1 VKSKGNAVQI
11 DRRLFNRLNNP
22 LRAASMK
29 FNVSSLSGRTTSTWM
44 GVALLCNVMIMA
56 GTVRAETVSPIK
68 IAVFDFELE
77 DYSAGGGVIGATPD
91 DVAQLKRATDEARQL
106 LMQSGRYMLVDV
118 SHAVGEPVKAKS
130 LRMCGGCEAD
140 IAQKIGAE
148 QSFVGV
154 VARSS
159 RTEYAVGFQIR
170 DARNGSMLFKQQT
183 DLRMGTND
191 SWNRG
196 VIRLMKNTLL
206 DN

>member
-1 VKSKGNAVQI
+1 MK
-11 DRRLFNRLNNP
+11 NRALSP
-22 LRAASMK
+22 CVRA
-29 FNVSSLSGRTTSTWM
+29 SSLPLGAALFCV
-44 GVALLCNVMIMA
+44 VAIA
-56 GTVRAETVSPIK
+56 AFATRAETAPPIK
-68 IAVFDFELE
+68 IAVFEFELE
-77 DYSAGGGVIGATPD
+77 DYSAGSGVIGETPED
-91 DVAQLKRATDEARQL
+91 IAQLKRATDEARQL
-106 LMQSGRYMLVDV
+106 LAQSGRYSLVDV
-118 SHAVGEPVKAKS
+118 SHADAEPARAQS
-130 LRMCGGCEAD
+130 LRTCGGCEAD
-140 IAQKIGAE
+140 IAHKLGAD

-170 DARNGSMLFKQQT
+170 DARDGSMVFKQQT

>member
-1 VKSKGNAVQI
+1 MQTRISWPCG
-11 DRRLFNRLNNP
+11 
-22 LRAASMK
+22 RA
-29 FNVSSLSGRTTSTWM
+29 SSWSL
-44 GVALLCNVMIMA
+44 GVALFCSIA
-56 GTVRAETVSPIK
+56 IAASASRAETAPPIK

-77 DYSAGGGVIGATPD
+77 DYSAGGGVIGETPED
-91 DVAQLKRATDEARQL
+91 IAQLKRATDDARQL
-106 LMQSGRYMLVDV
+106 LAQSGRYSLVDV
-118 SHAVGEPVKAKS
+118 SHTDAEPVKAQS
-130 LRMCGGCEAD
+130 LRLCSGCEAD
-140 IAQKIGAE
+140 IAHKLGAD

-170 DARNGSMLFKQQT
+170 DTRDGSMVFKQQT
-183 DLRMGTND
+183 ELRMGTND

>member
-1 VKSKGNAVQI
+1 MKTRVLLLQASSWS
-11 DRRLFNRLNNP
+11 
-22 LRAASMK
+22 LR
-29 FNVSSLSGRTTSTWM
+29 
-44 GVALLCNVMIMA
+44 VALFFVAVITA
-56 GTVRAETVSPIK
+56 FATRAETAPPIK

-77 DYSAGGGVIGATPD
+77 DYSPGGGVIGQTPE

-106 LMQSGRYMLVDV
+106 LAQSGRYSLVDV
-118 SHAVGEPVKAKS
+118 SHADAEPAKTQS
-130 LRMCGGCEAD
+130 LRMCSGCEAD
-140 IAQKIGAE
+140 IAHKLGAD

-170 DARNGSMLFKQQT
+170 DARDGSLVFKQQT

-196 VIRLMKNTLL
+196 VIRLIKNTLL
-206 DN
+206 NN

>member
-1 VKSKGNAVQI
+1 MKSRVLSLQ
-11 DRRLFNRLNNP
+11 
-22 LRAASMK
+22 AS
-29 FNVSSLSGRTTSTWM
+29 SWSL
-44 GVALLCNVMIMA
+44 GVALFCIAVITA
-56 GTVRAETVSPIK
+56 FATRAETAPPIK

-77 DYSAGGGVIGATPD
+77 DYSAGGGIIGETPED
-91 DVAQLKRATDEARQL
+91 IAQLKRATDEARQL
-106 LMQSGRYMLVDV
+106 LAQSGRYSLVDV
-118 SHAVGEPVKAKS
+118 TRAHAEPAKTQS
-130 LRMCGGCEAD
+130 LRTCGGCEAD
-140 IAQKIGAE
+140 IARKLGAD

-170 DARNGSMLFKQQT
+170 DTRDGSLVFKQQT

-206 DN
+206 NN

>member
-1 VKSKGNAVQI
+1 MQ
-11 DRRLFNRLNNP
+11 NRALSRCVRVASWP
-22 LRAASMK
+22 LGAALVCS
-29 FNVSSLSGRTTSTWM
+29 
-44 GVALLCNVMIMA
+44 VAIA
-56 GTVRAETVSPIK
+56 AFATRAETAPPIK

-77 DYSAGGGVIGATPD
+77 DYSAGGGTIGETPED
-91 DVAQLKRATDEARQL
+91 IAQLKRATDEARQL
-106 LMQSGRYMLVDV
+106 LAQSGRYSLVDV
-118 SHAVGEPVKAKS
+118 SQADAEPARAQS
-130 LRMCGGCEAD
+130 LRLCGGCEAD
-140 IAQKIGAE
+140 IAHKLGAD

-170 DARNGSMLFKQQT
+170 DARDGSMVFKQQT

-206 DN
+206 NN

>member
-1 VKSKGNAVQI
+1 
-11 DRRLFNRLNNP
+11 
-22 LRAASMK
+22 MK
-29 FNVSSLSGRTTSTWM
+29 FNVSSLSGRTSSIWM
-44 GVALLCNVMIMA
+44 GVALLCNVVIMGGA
-56 GTVRAETVSPIK
+56 VRAETVSLIK

-77 DYSAGGGVIGATPD
+77 DYSAGGGVIGETPD

-106 LMQSGRYMLVDV
+106 LAQSGRYTLVDV
-118 SHAVGEPVKAKS
+118 SHADGEAVKAKS
-130 LRMCGGCEAD
+130 LRTCGGCEAD

-159 RTEYAVGFQIR
+159 RTEYAVGVQIR
-170 DARNGSMLFKQQT
+170 DARSGSMLFKQQT

-196 VIRLMKNTLL
+196 VIRLIKNNLL

>member
-1 VKSKGNAVQI
+1 MQTRVSWPCVRASSWSLGAA
-11 DRRLFNRLNNP
+11 LFCSIAM
-22 LRAASMK
+22 AAFAS
-29 FNVSSLSGRTTSTWM
+29 
-44 GVALLCNVMIMA
+44 
-56 GTVRAETVSPIK
+56 RAETAPPIK

-77 DYSAGGGVIGATPD
+77 DYSAGGGIIGETPED
-91 DVAQLKRATDEARQL
+91 IAQLKRATDDARQL
-106 LMQSGRYMLVDV
+106 LAKSGRYSLVDV
-118 SHAVGEPVKAKS
+118 SHADAEPARAQS

-140 IAQKIGAE
+140 IARKLGAD

-170 DARNGSMLFKQQT
+170 DTRDGSMVFKQQT
-183 DLRMGTND
+183 ELRMGTND

>member
-1 VKSKGNAVQI
+1 MQTRVSWPSVRASSWSLGAA
-11 DRRLFNRLNNP
+11 LFCSIAM
-22 LRAASMK
+22 AAFAS
-29 FNVSSLSGRTTSTWM
+29 
-44 GVALLCNVMIMA
+44 
-56 GTVRAETVSPIK
+56 RAETAPPIK

-77 DYSAGGGVIGATPD
+77 DYSAGGGIIGETPED
-91 DVAQLKRATDEARQL
+91 IAQLKRATDDARQL
-106 LMQSGRYMLVDV
+106 LAQSGRYSLVDV
-118 SHAVGEPVKAKS
+118 SHADAEPARAQS

-140 IAQKIGAE
+140 IARKLGAD

-170 DARNGSMLFKQQT
+170 DTRDGSMVFKQQT
-183 DLRMGTND
+183 ELRMGTND

>member
-1 VKSKGNAVQI
+1 MRTRVLSFCVRATALSFSLA
-11 DRRLFNRLNNP
+11 LFCSVAI
-22 LRAASMK
+22 AAS
-29 FNVSSLSGRTTSTWM
+29 
-44 GVALLCNVMIMA
+44 AA
-56 GTVRAETVSPIK
+56 RAETAPPIR

-77 DYSAGGGVIGATPD
+77 DYSAGSGVIGETPE

-106 LMQSGRYMLVDV
+106 LAQSGRYTLVDV
-118 SHAVGEPVKAKS
+118 SHADAEPAKAQS
-130 LRMCGGCEAD
+130 LRTCGGCEAD
-140 IAQKIGAE
+140 IAHKLGAD
-148 QSFVGV
+148 QSFVGI

-170 DARNGSMLFKQQT
+170 DARDGSMVFKQQT

-206 DN
+206 NN

>member
-1 VKSKGNAVQI
+1 
-11 DRRLFNRLNNP
+11 
-22 LRAASMK
+22 MK
-29 FNVSSLSGRTTSTWM
+29 FNVSSLSGRTSSTWM
-44 GVALLCNVMIMA
+44 GVALLCNVVIMGGA
-56 GTVRAETVSPIK
+56 VRAETVSLIK

-77 DYSAGGGVIGATPD
+77 DYSAGGGVIGETPD

-106 LMQSGRYMLVDV
+106 LVQSGRYMLVDV
-118 SHAVGEPVKAKS
+118 SHADGEPVKAKS
-130 LRMCGGCEAD
+130 LRTCGGCEAD

-170 DARNGSMLFKQQT
+170 DARNGSMLFKRQT

>member
-1 VKSKGNAVQI
+1 MKTRVV
-11 DRRLFNRLNNP
+11 
-22 LRAASMK
+22 RATAL
-29 FNVSSLSGRTTSTWM
+29 LSGL
-44 GVALLCNVMIMA
+44 VLLCSVVMTA
-56 GTVRAETVSPIK
+56 SGARAETAPPIK

-77 DYSAGGGVIGATPD
+77 DYSAGGGVIGETPED
-91 DVAQLKRATDEARQL
+91 IAQLKRATDEARQL
-106 LMQSGRYMLVDV
+106 LAQSGRYVLVDV
-118 SHAVGEPVKAKS
+118 SHADAEPAKAQS
-130 LRMCGGCEAD
+130 LRNCSGCEAD
-140 IAQKIGAE
+140 IANKLGAD

-170 DARNGSMLFKQQT
+170 DARDGSMVFKQQT

-206 DN
+206 NN

>member
-1 VKSKGNAVQI
+1 MQTRVSWTCVRASSWSLGLALFSVVAIAV
-11 DRRLFNRLNNP
+11 
-22 LRAASMK
+22 
-29 FNVSSLSGRTTSTWM
+29 SGS
-44 GVALLCNVMIMA
+44 
-56 GTVRAETVSPIK
+56 RAETTPPIK

-77 DYSAGGGVIGATPD
+77 DYSAGGGVIGATPE
-91 DVAQLKRATDEARQL
+91 DVAQLKRATDDARQL
-106 LMQSGRYMLVDV
+106 LAQSGRYSLVDV
-118 SHAVGEPVKAKS
+118 SHADAEPARAQS

-140 IAQKIGAE
+140 IAHKLGAD

-170 DARNGSMLFKQQT
+170 DTRDGSMVFKQQT
-183 DLRMGTND
+183 ELRMGTND

>member
-1 VKSKGNAVQI
+1 MKTRVLSLCARAISLSFGLALLSSVVI
-11 DRRLFNRLNNP
+11 
-22 LRAASMK
+22 AAS
-29 FNVSSLSGRTTSTWM
+29 
-44 GVALLCNVMIMA
+44 A
-56 GTVRAETVSPIK
+56 VRAETAPPVK

-77 DYSAGGGVIGATPD
+77 DYSAGGGVIGETPED
-91 DVAQLKRATDEARQL
+91 IAQLKRATDEARQL
-106 LMQSGRYMLVDV
+106 LAQSGRYTLVDV
-118 SHAVGEPVKAKS
+118 GHADAEPAKAHS
-130 LRMCGGCEAD
+130 LRNCSGCEAD
-140 IAQKIGAE
+140 IAHKLGAD

-170 DARNGSMLFKQQT
+170 DARDGSMVFKQQT

>member
-1 VKSKGNAVQI
+1 MKTRVLSLCV
-11 DRRLFNRLNNP
+11 
-22 LRAASMK
+22 RA
-29 FNVSSLSGRTTSTWM
+29 SSLSFGA
-44 GVALLCNVMIMA
+44 ALFCSLVIA
-56 GTVRAETVSPIK
+56 AFAARAETASPIK

-77 DYSAGGGVIGATPD
+77 DYSAGSGVIGETPED
-91 DVAQLKRATDEARQL
+91 IAQLKRATDEARQL
-106 LMQSGRYMLVDV
+106 LAQSGRYTLVDV
-118 SHAVGEPVKAKS
+118 GHADAEPAKAHS
-130 LRMCGGCEAD
+130 LRNCSGCEAD
-140 IAQKIGAE
+140 IAHKLGAD

-170 DARNGSMLFKQQT
+170 NARDGSMVFKQQT
-183 DLRMGTND
+183 DLRMGTSD